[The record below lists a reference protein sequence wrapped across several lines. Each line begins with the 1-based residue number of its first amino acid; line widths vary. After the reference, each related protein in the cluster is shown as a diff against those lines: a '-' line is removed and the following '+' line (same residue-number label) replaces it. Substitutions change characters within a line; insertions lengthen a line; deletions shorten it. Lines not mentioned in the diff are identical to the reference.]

1 MRIGLLSDTH
11 QNNRRPELWEEVRE
25 AFAGVDLILHA
36 GDIVAPGV
44 LDWLERIAP
53 TLAAR
58 GNNDLGWADP
68 RLKERHDLELAG
80 WRIAM
85 VHDMEP
91 EERPIDLLVERF
103 LDGHRPHV
111 IFTGHTHYE
120 RLERRDGVLQINSG
134 SPTQPHLFSP
144 RLGTVGLLELEPG
157 ALRARVLRLGET
169 PGLRNPARELDFEWR

>member
-11 QNNRRPELWEEVRE
+11 QNNRRPELWDEVRE
-25 AFAGVDLILHA
+25 AFAGADLILHA

-44 LDWLERIAP
+44 LDWLEQIAP
-53 TLAAR
+53 TLAAQ
-58 GNNDLGWADP
+58 GNNDLGWDDS
-68 RLKERHDLELAG
+68 RMRERHSLEFEG

-91 EERPIDLLVERF
+91 EERPIELLVERF
-103 LDGHRPHV
+103 LDGQRPDV

-120 RLERRDGVLQINSG
+120 RLEHRDDVLQINSG

-144 RLGTVGLLELEPG
+144 RLGTVGLLELSPSS
-157 ALRARVLRLGET
+157 LRARVLRLGET
-169 PGLRNPARELDFEWR
+169 PGRRNPGHELEFD